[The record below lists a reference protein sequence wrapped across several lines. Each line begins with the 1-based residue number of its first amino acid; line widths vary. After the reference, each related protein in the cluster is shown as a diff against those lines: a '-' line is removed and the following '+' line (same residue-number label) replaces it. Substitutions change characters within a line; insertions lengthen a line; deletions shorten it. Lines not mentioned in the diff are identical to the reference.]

1 MVIVRSEDDEL
12 LVLDPDWFGSDV
24 LGRVLSPQVISESL
38 PHDGRATLDQL
49 RAVLACSQPQ
59 DMARLLAAAYLCVPP
74 LHGRQDIVLPCHD
87 RSDEPTSLQ
96 VRGVEDKVNTHT
108 HTHTHTNT
116 HSVHATR
123 DIASDRRHLALCAGS
138 AAQKSTNLKIAR
150 TGAVGS
156 RLRTCPP
163 QGWRGE
169 SVRYVISAA
178 EVTWVRCL
186 LVCRRRHR
194 AMPLKLLHVR

>member
-1 MVIVRSEDDEL
+1 MSQ
-12 LVLDPDWFGSDV
+12 
-24 LGRVLSPQVISESL
+24 QVSKVAWQKAASL
-38 PHDGRATLDQL
+38 CLYWRRGIWTTIW
-49 RAVLACSQPQ
+49 
-59 DMARLLAAAYLCVPP
+59 YTVPWTHASMRP
-74 LHGRQDIVLPCHD
+74 KPAHD
-87 RSDEPTSLQ
+87 RFIRFCT
-96 VRGVEDKVNTHT
+96 THRAPNT

-150 TGAVGS
+150 TRAVGS
-156 RLRTCPP
+156 RLRTRPP